1 MKIKLPDIGDF
12 TNVDIIEIL
21 VEVGQIVNKNDHLI
35 SLETDKASIEVPAE
49 YDGEVLTIDVS
60 IGDKISQGDLILTMK
75 THNQNDSSKKKEST
89 RIHNKPLDSNTVNT
103 DLLVLGAG
111 PGGYTA
117 AFRAADL
124 GLNVTLVERWPV
136 LGGVCLN
143 VGCIPSKALLH
154 AAKVIDD
161 AAAMEDH
168 GIKFS
173 KPKIMPKVLNS
184 WKESIIKKLTTG
196 LEQLANQR
204 KVNVVHGTGKFTSP
218 NKIILNDK
226 DIISFKQCIIA
237 VGSESAS
244 LPEMPDDERIM
255 NSSSALE
262 INSIPKNLLVVGGGI
277 IGLEMAC
284 VYSSLGAEVTI
295 VELTDSLMPETD
307 ADLVKPYLEIIN
319 NRYKEILLNTKVKK
333 MRSISSGIKV
343 TFEANKKEETKSYE
357 RVLVAVGRRSN
368 GLDIDLDNAKVDIDT
383 RGIIAVDKQ
392 MKTNQAHIFAIGDIT
407 GNPMLAHKATHQ
419 GKIAAEVA
427 AGLKSAFDVRVIP
440 SVAYTDP
447 EIAWVGV
454 TENDAKQSG
463 ITYEKTKFPW
473 AASGRS
479 LTNSRDE
486 GFTKLLFDK
495 ETGRVIGGGIVGN
508 CAGDLIAEIAL
519 AIEMGADAAD
529 IGMTIHPHPTLSE
542 TIAFAAE
549 AQEGVLTD
557 LYMPKK

>member
-49 YDGEVLTIDVS
+49 HDGEVLTIDVS

-75 THNQNDSSKKKEST
+75 THNQNDSSKKKESA

-407 GNPMLAHKATHQ
+407 GNPMLAHKAEED
-419 GKIAAEVA
+419 GIAAVEIM
-427 AGLKSAFDVRVIP
+427 AGQAGHVDYDLVPGIV
-440 SVAYTDP
+440 YTHP
-447 EIAWVGV
+447 E
-454 TENDAKQSG
+454 
-463 ITYEKTKFPW
+463 
-473 AASGRS
+473 AASVGKTEEQLVEGGISYKSGQFPMRALGRS
-479 LTNSRDE
+479 RASGDTDGFVKILSDATTDE
-486 GFTKLLFDK
+486 ILGAHM
-495 ETGRVIGGGIVGN
+495 VGAR
-508 CAGDLIAEIAL
+508 CADLIAEMVVAMEFRASAEDIARMSHAHPTYAEAIKEAAL
-519 AIEMGADAAD
+519 AATADRALH
-529 IGMTIHPHPTLSE
+529 I
-542 TIAFAAE
+542 
-549 AQEGVLTD
+549 
-557 LYMPKK
+557 